1 MDGRRRW
8 FFSFGWPAAALK
20 VHCRNCSIEPPT
32 PDRIERIVRA
42 ATHAYEEL
50 FCQSIRDRLPP
61 GTRARLEA
69 LLQPQDPEIEVDE
82 AVELSPSASA
92 TINLLRD
99 DPGRASVK
107 SLHQEMT
114 RLDLIRRLELPPD
127 LFDHT
132 PTQELERYRQRVAVE
147 ASFELRRHPEPLR
160 LTWIAAFAYVRGR
173 RAGRSRPGRQS
184 QAGYE
189 GAGTCR
195 AARDLPRSG
204 WRLA

>member
-1 MDGRRRW
+1 MVAWLRDHAVAH
-8 FFSFGWPAAALK
+8 SHDTEHLTATLK
-20 VHCRNCSIEPPT
+20 VHCRSCSIEPPT

-42 ATHAYEEL
+42 ATHSYEER
-50 FCQSIRDRLPP
+50 FCQSIRDRLTP
-61 GTRARLEA
+61 GTRARVEA
-69 LLQPQDPEIEVDE
+69 LQKRPDLESKVDE
-82 AVELSPSASA
+82 VVELSPSASA

-114 RLDLIRRLELPPD
+114 RLDLVRRLELPPD

-160 LTWIAAFAYVRGR
+160 LTWLPAFAYVRGR
-173 RAGRSRPGRQS
+173 PITHGLARLLFEILHHTGARPERKDSRN
-184 QAGYE
+184 
-189 GAGTCR
+189 
-195 AARDLPRSG
+195 L
-204 WRLA
+204 